1 MTRNSRH
8 PFGVIL
14 NEMTAVGDEFA
25 ALYGRLAGQSEVA
38 FPLNVWH
45 DENAVY
51 VEGDLPGVDR
61 NSLDVTVTGGDKLTV
76 RAARPVSAEK
86 PEGEKPEGE
95 QPKVAWLRKERV
107 SGRFA
112 RVLVLP
118 TLVDA
123 EKVEASYADGVLKV
137 TLPKIAAVKPRTV
150 PVKLGE

>member
-1 MTRNSRH
+1 MNRTRRH

-25 ALYGRLAGQSEVA
+25 HLFGRLSNQPDAAVA

-61 NSLDVTVTGGDKLTV
+61 TTLEVTVTGGDKLTLK
-76 RAARPVSAEK
+76 AARPAPAE
-86 PEGEKPEGE
+86 PTSGEA
-95 QPKVAWLRKERV
+95 PKETWLRKERV
-107 SGRFA
+107 SGQFA
-112 RVLVLP
+112 RVLALP

-137 TLPKIAAVKPRTV
+137 TLPKVAAVKPRTV
-150 PVKLGE
+150 PVKIGG